1 MKGNVAIVYHFFP
14 HYRKAINNL
23 LLNSDNFKY
32 YFYGDDHDPLDSG
45 IKAWTCPDSNRFVCT
60 RCRFIKKRYLIQSD
74 VIGLALRSD
83 FDHIIYLGD
92 AQFLTTWISIFLARL
107 TGKKVY
113 FWSHGW
119 WNRSNDVKEKLRTIF
134 YGLAHRL
141 LVYGNRSKAIG
152 VSLGFA
158 PEKIHVIY
166 NSLDYALQKIERYKI
181 SPESICQTRKDL
193 FGNADIPVVIC
204 TTRLVKMRRLD
215 LLLESLS
222 QLKAKGINTNL
233 LLVGDGP
240 ERQNLEILSHRL
252 NLQVFF
258 YGECYSEEILSKLI
272 SCANITVAPGKV
284 GLSVTH
290 SLAYGVPVISHSDP
304 NDQGPEWEAIE
315 EGVTGG
321 LFIKNNINDLAR
333 AIEQYVVSPMVPE
346 IVRKKCYEVI
356 DRFYNPDYQMK
367 VIESALEDYDADD
380 TNWKKWIDI

>member
-45 IKAWTCPDSNRFVCT
+45 IKAWICPDPNRFVYT
-60 RCRFIKKRYLIQSD
+60 RCHFIKQRYLIQSD
-74 VIGLALRSD
+74 VIGLALSND

-92 AQFLTTWISIFLARL
+92 AQFLTTWISIILARL

-113 FWSHGW
+113 YWSHGW
-119 WNRSNDVKEKLRTIF
+119 WNRSNDIKERLRTIF
-134 YGLAHRL
+134 YRLAHRL

-166 NSLDYALQKIERYKI
+166 NSLDYARQKVERNQI
-181 SPESICQTRKDL
+181 SPESIYQTRKDL
-193 FGNADIPVVIC
+193 FENTDVPVVIC

-215 LLLESLS
+215 LLLEALGLLKS
-222 QLKAKGINTNL
+222 QGITTNL

-240 ERQNLEILSHRL
+240 ERTNLEVLARRL
-252 NLQVFF
+252 KLHVRF
-258 YGECYSEEILSKLI
+258 YGECYSEGILSKLI
-272 SCANITVAPGKV
+272 SCANVTVAPGKV

-315 EGVTGG
+315 EGVTGA
-321 LFIKNNINDLAR
+321 LFIKNNISDLAR
-333 AIEQYVVSPMVPE
+333 AIKQYVISPLVSEV
-346 IVRKKCYEVI
+346 VRKNCYEVI
-356 DRFYNPDYQMK
+356 DHFYNPDYQMK
-367 VIESALEDYDADD
+367 VIETALEDYDADD
-380 TNWKKWIDI
+380 TKWQKWIHV